1 MIGALRRRYGAD
13 IACEQA
19 VALATDY
26 LEGALSPRDRA
37 RFERHLAGCPHCTEY
52 LAQMRATIGLARRAA
67 QRQAHAADARALLR
81 ALPALARRR
90 RALSDPGPAGR
101 RSRLR
106 TPSSAEW

>member
-52 LAQMRATIGLARRAA
+52 LAQLRTTIGLAGGLRSDKLTPQMRAHFSELYRRW
-67 QRQAHAADARALLR
+67 RVDDER
-81 ALPALARRR
+81 
-90 RALSDPGPAGR
+90 
-101 RSRLR
+101 
-106 TPSSAEW
+106 